1 MTPERQE
8 KAIAALRTKGVNR
21 PCPRCGAPKFSVV
34 GETNIPL
41 QENPSVFSIG
51 GPSIPT
57 VLVACDNCGYIT
69 QHAQVSLGLVPGG
82 AQ

>member
-1 MTPERQE
+1 MTPDRQD

-34 GETNIPL
+34 GETSISL
-41 QENPSVFSIG
+41 QENPSVFSVG